1 MADLSQIAR
10 YELMQDERPSFIGP
24 LKWCGNDKL
33 IFLETALAG
42 VFELATVPLDVA
54 DCSGTGEGDLV
65 GGVPSGIRYLASVR
79 VDVSEAIA
87 VTYRADGWIV
97 HRENDEPTVLTVPPG
112 RRGLLISGPWNRV
125 TVGPSTRDSR
135 RTTVALEGPRE
146 GGISIGRWKVS
157 VSADRV
163 VVSDRQISA
172 AGKNVAITFGF
183 DGSCGAN
190 SRALLQDA
198 AAVRLASREFWNNY
212 LHSCPLVEA
221 PELSVPV
228 EDDVLLRQRQLW
240 HWWAALVNV
249 SDVEYVAPYVA
260 PDRSR
265 WHGTWSS
272 DGPITMCA
280 LALTNQVGLS
290 KRLIA
295 AYFRSS
301 IDSAGDLSWYT
312 HSYGRPGLGSF
323 GDSGVRSHGVPDL
336 VRSLEFIARVSHSP
350 DLYDEDGVGGRTLCE
365 TAVWYLRQGFEHRDP
380 NRDGLWEMQNIWEG
394 AWDDKES
401 PFFSAASLPEWVE
414 VMTGRDLSRMAQFID
429 DRTYPVAT
437 MIEQSS
443 LLWALSAVEV
453 MARSRA
459 DSETSRWATECSEQ
473 ILSTISERHWDPDAG
488 AYRDW
493 DVRRGQRNTAINL
506 DCFYYLA
513 FERDQERVARLADLI
528 ADPDRF
534 GLRLT
539 PTLDRN
545 HPAFDPGGYWKGS
558 YWPRE
563 SLYVAIGLSAH
574 GYRDHAATMLLSSL
588 LSSVGSEILEHINS
602 QDGSEIGFHRGNSVK
617 TQAMSVGLCL
627 GLIEVAR
634 GGLWHPG
641 SAATE
646 KPE

>member
-1 MADLSQIAR
+1 M
-10 YELMQDERPSFIGP
+10 
-24 LKWCGNDKL
+24 KWCGNDKL
-33 IFLETALAG
+33 ILLETAVAG

-54 DCSGTGEGDLV
+54 DCSSTGEGDLV
-65 GGVPSGIRYLASVR
+65 GSVPSGIRYLASVN
-79 VDVSEAIA
+79 VDVSGATA
-87 VTYRADGWIV
+87 VTYRADGWTV
-97 HRENDEPTVLTVPPG
+97 HRASGEPTVLTVPPG
-112 RRGLLISGPWNRV
+112 RRGLLFSGPGTHV
-125 TVGPSTRDSR
+125 TVGASTHDSR
-135 RTTVALEGPRE
+135 RTTVATAGEGD
-146 GGISIGRWKVS
+146 GGMSTGRWRVS

-163 VVSDRQISA
+163 AGDGQQISA
-172 AGKNVAITFGF
+172 TGQTVAITFGF
-183 DGSCGAN
+183 DGSSGGD
-190 SRALLQDA
+190 SRALLRDA
-198 AAVRLASREFWNNY
+198 VALRDASREFWNDY
-212 LHSCPLVEA
+212 LHSCPIVEA
-221 PELSVPV
+221 TELSVPV
-228 EDDVLLRQRQLW
+228 EDEVLLQQRQLW

-249 SDVEYVAPYVA
+249 SDVGYIAPYVA

-301 IDSAGDLSWYT
+301 IDSTGDLSWYT
-312 HSYGRPGLGSF
+312 HSYGRPGLGHF

-336 VRSLEFIARVSHSP
+336 VRSLEFIARVSGSP
-350 DLYDEDGVGGRTLCE
+350 ELYDEDGVGGRTLYE
-365 TAVWYLRQGFEHRDP
+365 TAVWYLHQGFEHRDP
-380 NRDGLWEMQNIWEG
+380 NRDGPWEMQNIWEG

-401 PFFSAASLPEWVE
+401 PFFSAAPLAEWVE
-414 VMTGRDLSRMAQFID
+414 VMTGRDLSQMAQFID
-429 DRTYPVAT
+429 DNTYPVAT

-459 DSETSRWATECSEQ
+459 DSETTRWATECVER
-473 ILSTISERHWDPDAG
+473 IVSTISDRHWDPDAG

-493 DVRRGQRNTAINL
+493 DVRRGQQNPAINL

-513 FERDQERVARLADLI
+513 FERDPERAARLADLI

-534 GLRLT
+534 GLHLT
-539 PTLDRN
+539 STLDRT

-563 SLYVAIGLSAH
+563 SPYVALGLSAH
-574 GYRDHAATMLLSSL
+574 GHRDDATTMLLAALHSG
-588 LSSVGSEILEHINS
+588 VGSEILEHINS
-602 QDGSEIGFHRGNSVK
+602 LDGSEIGFHHGDSVK
-617 TQAMSVGLCL
+617 NQAMSVGLCL
-627 GLIEVAR
+627 ALIEVAR

-646 KPE
+646 QRA